1 MPEQLLVALG
11 GILGKKMGMLPS
23 RKRNDRGVTLIELLV
38 VIAIIA
44 ILAGMLLPAL
54 SKAKLKAK
62 SAHCLSNLK
71 QWGIYFQLYT
81 MDHDDRFMYPDQG
94 VWVEP
99 LRTYYQGG
107 GEKIR
112 VCPRATRSVGEGARG
127 ALAAWDVVNQFTD
140 VAEVYRGSYAINN
153 WVYDIPGN
161 MSSLW
166 GHPVKENWRRIVIS
180 GEAMNQI
187 PLFLGGW
194 RWGGHP
200 TDSGGNH
207 RPPPREDE
215 HTHGM
220 GRFAMNRHDGRVN
233 GTLMDLS
240 ARSIPLKGL
249 WGLRWHRGFDVNN
262 KRPAWPQWMQGM
274 PGG

>member
-1 MPEQLLVALG
+1 
-11 GILGKKMGMLPS
+11 MGMLPS
-23 RKRNDRGVTLIELLV
+23 RKRNDRGFTLIELLV

-166 GHPVKENWRRIVIS
+166 GHPVKEN
-180 GEAMNQI
+180 
-187 PLFLGGW
+187 
-194 RWGGHP
+194 
-200 TDSGGNH
+200 
-207 RPPPREDE
+207 
-215 HTHGM
+215 
-220 GRFAMNRHDGRVN
+220 
-233 GTLMDLS
+233 
-240 ARSIPLKGL
+240 
-249 WGLRWHRGFDVNN
+249 
-262 KRPAWPQWMQGM
+262 
-274 PGG
+274 